1 MSSALTGNKIKDS
14 YQALLKMG
22 TNGSLDPVTPI
33 AISDGLGNDT
43 PLLLSGIEFKTQVVS
58 AAKLYGI
65 WADLSSNSHLAI
77 GDYAGQYNGT
87 FLYVSDLNKV
97 IQANGGGGINGFN
110 LDFNNVYYQFGDIF
124 GLTSYLTISSGESE
138 LFSESIVRIS
148 SLNKQT
154 IVNNGQDQLIFTSN
168 DNGTYSGDRGFK
180 LDFANNLYR
189 FGDNTGTTGKF
200 SLLELS
206 SDPAEP
212 NAAILLNENNL
223 RLYGNYGNVGL
234 GSDAGMKNNDAVNY
248 NYKFNSDWQIQNDN
262 ITDYPFFYNTLLNTF
277 GNINTEEKAM
287 KYNFFA
293 NIQDPSFNIPPFI
306 SLTDNRILTNS
317 FIFGLNN
324 YINSNSLGIC
334 SEDTNST
341 FPPTNVVI
349 LNGSA
354 LEYSDKTNNVFS
366 VNASLVST
374 PTDTSGLIVLGG
386 DYYDKDSQ
394 SYVTANHQFDTTNN
408 IPYGI
413 AIQGNK
419 ALVKNTFTRVVSNS
433 FENNSTFHGKVQ
445 IEEKQV
451 YKNIDD
457 GTTFQSLLD
466 SRGESKIWLQGKASY
481 FIELKIVSVSSSTVQ
496 TSSSG
501 NWVRYIGG
509 LICVDASGVLTK
521 DEKAIADY
529 GQISNMDYNID
540 ISNNNYFIINIKPD
554 TLSGDPCYVKA
565 DVKISCVTKN

>member
-22 TNGSLDPVTPI
+22 TNGSLDPVTAI

-58 AAKLYGI
+58 AAKPYGF
-65 WADLSSNSHLAI
+65 WADLSSNSHVAV

-87 FLYVSDLNKV
+87 YLYVSDINKV
-97 IQANGGGGINGFN
+97 IQANNGGSIKGLN
-110 LDFNNVYYQFGDIF
+110 LDFLNNNYRFGEINGNTAYLNIDIN
-124 GLTSYLTISSGESE
+124 Y
-138 LFSESIVRIS
+138 S
-148 SLNKQT
+148 SLFGNEAAYLESSNKQV
-154 IVNNGQDQLIFTSN
+154 IGNNGLNQLIYTYN

-180 LDFANNLYR
+180 LDFANNVFQ
-189 FGDNTGTTGKF
+189 FGDNTVTTGKF
-200 SLLELS
+200 SILELS

-212 NAAILLNENNL
+212 NAAIVLNENNL

-234 GSDAGMKNNDAVNY
+234 GTDAAMDNNDAVNY
-248 NYKFNSDWQIQNDN
+248 NYKFNSDWQIEND
-262 ITDYPFFYNTLLNTF
+262 TVSEYPFFYNTILNSFSGLT
-277 GNINTEEKAM
+277 TTEKAM

-293 NIQDPSFNIPPFI
+293 NIQDPGFNIPSNI
-306 SLTDNRILTNS
+306 SLADKEILTNA
-317 FIFGLNN
+317 FVFGLNN
-324 YINSNSLGIC
+324 YIGSNILDIYIEDNSNS
-334 SEDTNST
+334 
-341 FPPTNVVI
+341 FPPTNVVV
-349 LNGSA
+349 LNGSG
-354 LEYSDKTNNVFS
+354 LGYTRRTNNVFS
-366 VNASLVST
+366 VNASEVIT
-374 PTDTSGLIVLGG
+374 ADDTSGLVVLGG

-394 SYVTANHQFDTTNN
+394 SYITANHQFGTNG

-433 FENNSTFHGKVQ
+433 FENGSTFHGKVQ

-451 YKNIDD
+451 YKSIDD

-466 SRGESKIWLQGKASY
+466 SRGDNRIFLQSKASY

-501 NWVRYIGG
+501 NWVKYIGG
-509 LICVDASGVLTK
+509 LICVDASGVLTI
-521 DEKAIADY
+521 DEKEIVEY
-529 GQISNMDYNID
+529 GQFSNMDYNID

>member
-1 MSSALTGNKIKDS
+1 MATLTGTEIKNT
-14 YQALLKMG
+14 YQSLLKMG

-58 AAKLYGI
+58 AAKPYGF

-77 GDYAGQYNGT
+77 GDYANEYNGT
-87 FLYVSDLNKV
+87 YLYVSDINKV
-97 IQANGGGGINGFN
+97 IQANNGGSIKGLN
-110 LDFNNVYYQFGDIF
+110 LDFFNNNYRFGEINGNTAYLNIDIN
-124 GLTSYLTISSGESE
+124 Y
-138 LFSESIVRIS
+138 S
-148 SLNKQT
+148 SLFGYEAASLESSNKQV
-154 IVNNGQDQLIFTSN
+154 IVNNGLNQLIYTNN

-180 LDFANNLYR
+180 LDFANNVFQ
-189 FGDNTGTTGKF
+189 FGDNTVTTGKF
-200 SLLELS
+200 SILELS

-212 NAAILLNENNL
+212 NAAIVLNENNL

-234 GSDAGMKNNDAVNY
+234 GSNAGMNNNDAVNY
-248 NYKFNSDWQIQNDN
+248 NYKFNSDWKILNNDKN
-262 ITDYPFFYNTLLNTF
+262 KEPFYYNTLLNTF
-277 GNINTEEKAM
+277 GNLTTTNKAM

-306 SLTDNRILTNS
+306 SLADNRILTNS

-334 SEDTNST
+334 SEDSNST

-386 DYYDKDSQ
+386 DYFDANNQTYIS
-394 SYVTANHQFDTTNN
+394 ANHSFDTNG

-433 FENNSTFHGKVQ
+433 FENGSTFHGKVQ

-451 YKNIDD
+451 YKSIDD
-457 GTTFQSLLD
+457 GTAFQSLLD
-466 SRGESKIWLQGKASY
+466 SRGDNRIWLQSKASY

-496 TSSSG
+496 ASSSG
-501 NWVRYIGG
+501 NWVKYIGG
-509 LICVDASGVLTK
+509 LICVDASGVLTIN
-521 DEKAIADY
+521 EKEIVEY
-529 GQISNMDYNID
+529 GQFSNMDYNID